1 MSRRLAAISRDQAL
15 DYATS
20 IGIDSEPV
28 SDRPD
33 RGSTRGENVGLAY
46 FTVDGGEEPRF
57 GLLDGERVID
67 LAQSGG
73 PESLTAA
80 LQMPV
85 EALRAALR
93 VAADAPS
100 GAMPLESVVL
110 NAPIDRQ
117 EVWAAGV
124 TYLRSRDA
132 RMEESKQRDVYD
144 RVYDAD
150 RPELFLKA
158 TPNRVSGPGEA
169 IAIRGDSGWDVPEP
183 ELAILLNAGGEL
195 VGYTIGNDVSSRS
208 IEGENPLYLPQ
219 AKVYS
224 RCAALGPVVVT
235 TDELS
240 DVSNLAIQLTIR
252 RGGTELFQDSTAT
265 SQLHRS
271 LSDLVAYL
279 LRHNEFPAGVF
290 LMTGTG
296 IVPPS
301 EFTLQDGDE
310 VTIRV
315 DGIGSLVNP
324 VVRLS

>member
-1 MSRRLAAISRDQAL
+1 
-15 DYATS
+15 
-20 IGIDSEPV
+20 
-28 SDRPD
+28 
-33 RGSTRGENVGLAY
+33 VGLAY
-46 FTVDGGEEPRF
+46 FTVDGANEPRF
-57 GLLDGERVID
+57 GLLAGERVVD
-67 LAQSGG
+67 LARSGG
-73 PESLTAA
+73 PDSLTAA
-80 LQMPV
+80 LQMPAA
-85 EALRAALR
+85 ELQAALRAV
-93 VAADAPS
+93 VAGPHDD
-100 GAMPLESVVL
+100 MPMTAVTLK
-110 NAPIDRQ
+110 APIDRQ

-132 RMEESKQRDVYD
+132 RMEESSQRDVYD

-158 TPNRVSGPGEA
+158 TPNRVSGPSEA

-183 ELAILLNAGGEL
+183 ELAILVNAHGEL

-224 RCAALGPVVVT
+224 RCAALGPAVVT
-235 TDELS
+235 VDELP
-240 DVSNLAIQLTIR
+240 DVSNLEIQLTIR
-252 RGGTELFQDSTAT
+252 RDGAQLFQESTAT

-271 LSDLVAYL
+271 LSDLMEYL
-279 LRHNEFPAGVF
+279 LRDNEFPAGVF

-310 VTIRV
+310 VTIRIEGV
-315 DGIGSLVNP
+315 GSLVNP
-324 VVRLS
+324 VIRLS

>member
-1 MSRRLAAISRDQAL
+1 M
-15 DYATS
+15 
-20 IGIDSEPV
+20 
-28 SDRPD
+28 
-33 RGSTRGENVGLAY
+33 GLAY
-46 FTVDGGEEPRF
+46 FTVGDGVESRF
-57 GLLDGERVID
+57 GLISGERVID
-67 LAQSGG
+67 LARSGG
-73 PESLTAA
+73 PASLTAA
-80 LQMPV
+80 LQMTAAELQAV
-85 EALRAALR
+85 LRSAE
-93 VAADAPS
+93 DAPDA
-100 GAMPLESVVL
+100 GLPLDSVTL
-110 NAPIDRQ
+110 MAPIDRQ

-132 RMEESKQRDVYD
+132 RMEESSQRDVYD

-183 ELAILLNAGGEL
+183 ELAILLNAHGEL

-224 RCAALGPVVVT
+224 RCAALGPTVVT
-235 TDELS
+235 VDELP
-240 DVSNLAIQLTIR
+240 DVSNLEIQLTIR
-252 RGGTELFQDSTAT
+252 RGGTELFQDTTAT
-265 SQLHRS
+265 SRLHRS
-271 LSDLVAYL
+271 LSDLITYL
-279 LRHNEFPAGVF
+279 MRDNEFPSGVF

-310 VTIRV
+310 VAIRIE
-315 DGIGSLVNP
+315 GIGSLVNP

>member
-1 MSRRLAAISRDQAL
+1 M
-15 DYATS
+15 
-20 IGIDSEPV
+20 GF
-28 SDRPD
+28 
-33 RGSTRGENVGLAY
+33 AY
-46 FTVDGGEEPRF
+46 FTADGGNEPRF
-57 GLLDGERVID
+57 GLVAGERVID
-67 LAQSGG
+67 LARSGG
-73 PESLTAA
+73 PDSLTAA
-80 LQMPV
+80 LQMPAA
-85 EALRAALR
+85 ELQAALRA
-93 VAADAPS
+93 VVDAPHED
-100 GAMPLESVVL
+100 MPFTAVTLK
-110 NAPIDRQ
+110 APIDRQ

-132 RMEESKQRDVYD
+132 RMEESSQRDVYD

-183 ELAILLNAGGEL
+183 ELAILLNAHGEL

-224 RCAALGPVVVT
+224 RCAALGPAIVT
-235 TDELS
+235 IEELP
-240 DVSNLAIQLTIR
+240 DVSNLEIQLTIR
-252 RGGTELFQDSTAT
+252 RDGRQLFEDSTAT

-271 LSDLVAYL
+271 LSDLMEYL
-279 LRHNEFPAGVF
+279 QRDNEFPAGVF

-310 VTIRV
+310 VTIRIE
-315 DGIGSLVNP
+315 GIGSLVNP

>member
-1 MSRRLAAISRDQAL
+1 MK
-15 DYATS
+15 
-20 IGIDSEPV
+20 
-28 SDRPD
+28 
-33 RGSTRGENVGLAY
+33 LAY
-46 FTVDGGEEPRF
+46 FTADRGGELRF
-57 GLLDGERVID
+57 GLLSGERVID

-73 PESLTAA
+73 PASLAAA
-80 LQMPV
+80 LQMSAA
-85 EALRAALR
+85 EILAALRAAE
-93 VAADAPS
+93 DAPQVD
-100 GAMPLESVVL
+100 MPLTSVVL
-110 NAPIDRQ
+110 KAPIDHQ

-132 RMEESKQRDVYD
+132 RMEESSQRDVYD

-183 ELAILLNAGGEL
+183 ELAILLNAHGEL

-224 RCAALGPVVVT
+224 RCAALGPAVVT
-235 TDELS
+235 IDELP
-240 DVSNLAIQLTIR
+240 DVSNLEIQLTIR

-271 LSDLVAYL
+271 LSDLTDYL
-279 LRHNEFPAGVF
+279 LRDNEFPAGVF

-310 VTIRV
+310 VTIRI

>member
-1 MSRRLAAISRDQAL
+1 
-15 DYATS
+15 
-20 IGIDSEPV
+20 
-28 SDRPD
+28 
-33 RGSTRGENVGLAY
+33 VGLAY
-46 FTVDGGEEPRF
+46 FTFDGGEPRF
-57 GLLDGERVID
+57 GLVVGERVID

-73 PESLTAA
+73 PTSLTAA
-80 LQMPV
+80 LQMPAA
-85 EALRAALR
+85 ELQTALRAAE
-93 VAADAPS
+93 DAPN
-100 GAMPLESVVL
+100 GGTPLMSVTL
-110 NAPIDRQ
+110 KAPIDRQ

-132 RMEESKQRDVYD
+132 RMEESSQRDVYD

-183 ELAILLNAGGEL
+183 ELAILLNTRGEL

-224 RCAALGPVVVT
+224 RCAALGPTVVT
-235 TDELS
+235 VDELP
-240 DVSNLAIQLTIR
+240 DVSNLEIQLTIR
-252 RGGTELFQDSTAT
+252 RGGTALFQDSTAT
-265 SQLHRS
+265 SQLHRTIPE
-271 LSDLVAYL
+271 LIAYL
-279 LRHNEFPAGVF
+279 LRDNEYPAGVF

-310 VTIRV
+310 VEIRIA
-315 DGIGSLVNP
+315 GIGSLVNP

>member
-1 MSRRLAAISRDQAL
+1 
-15 DYATS
+15 
-20 IGIDSEPV
+20 
-28 SDRPD
+28 
-33 RGSTRGENVGLAY
+33 VGLAY
-46 FTVDGGEEPRF
+46 FTLDGGEPRF
-57 GLLDGERVID
+57 GLIVGEQMID

-73 PESLTAA
+73 PASLSAA
-80 LQMPV
+80 LQMPTAELQSALSAAG
-85 EALRAALR
+85 EAPIGR
-93 VAADAPS
+93 
-100 GAMPLESVVL
+100 MPLMSVTL
-110 NAPIDRQ
+110 RAPIDRQ

-132 RMEESKQRDVYD
+132 RMEESSQRDVYD

-183 ELAILLNAGGEL
+183 ELAILVNTRGEL

-224 RCAALGPVVVT
+224 RCAALGPVVMTV
-235 TDELS
+235 DELP
-240 DVSNLAIQLTIR
+240 DVSNLEIQLTIR
-252 RGGTELFQDSTAT
+252 RGGTALFQGSTAT
-265 SQLHRS
+265 SQLHRT
-271 LSDLVAYL
+271 LSDLIAYL
-279 LRHNEFPAGVF
+279 LRDNEYPAGVF

-310 VTIRV
+310 VEIHIA
-315 DGIGSLVNP
+315 GIGSLVNP

>member
-1 MSRRLAAISRDQAL
+1 M
-15 DYATS
+15 
-20 IGIDSEPV
+20 
-28 SDRPD
+28 
-33 RGSTRGENVGLAY
+33 GLGY
-46 FTVDGGEEPRF
+46 FTVDGAKEPRF
-57 GLLDGERVID
+57 GLLVGERVID
-67 LAQSGG
+67 VARSGG
-73 PESLTAA
+73 PASLTAA
-80 LQMPV
+80 LQMPAA
-85 EALRAALR
+85 ELRSALRA
-93 VAADAPS
+93 VADAPQ
-100 GAMPLESVVL
+100 GDVPLTAVTL
-110 NAPIDRQ
+110 KAPIDRQ

-132 RMEESKQRDVYD
+132 RMEESRQRDVYD

-183 ELAILLNAGGEL
+183 ELAILLNAHGEL

-224 RCAALGPVVVT
+224 RCAALGPILVT
-235 TDELS
+235 VDELP
-240 DVSNLAIQLTIR
+240 DISNLEIQLTIR
-252 RGGTELFQDSTAT
+252 RDETQLFQDSTAT

-271 LSDLVAYL
+271 LPDLMQYL

-310 VTIRV
+310 VEIRIE
-315 DGIGSLVNP
+315 GIGSLVNP

>member
-1 MSRRLAAISRDQAL
+1 MRL
-15 DYATS
+15 
-20 IGIDSEPV
+20 G
-28 SDRPD
+28 
-33 RGSTRGENVGLAY
+33 Y
-46 FTVDGGEEPRF
+46 FTVDGANESRF
-57 GLLDGERVID
+57 GLLAGERVVD
-67 LAQSGG
+67 LARSGG
-73 PESLTAA
+73 PETLTAA
-80 LQMPV
+80 LQMHAA
-85 EALRAALR
+85 ELRALLKA
-93 VAADAPS
+93 VVDAPH
-100 GAMPLESVVL
+100 GDVPLTAVTL
-110 NAPIDRQ
+110 KAPIDRQ

-132 RMEESKQRDVYD
+132 RMEESSQRDVYD

-158 TPNRVSGPGEA
+158 TANRVSGPGEA

-183 ELAILLNAGGEL
+183 ELAILVNAHGEL

-224 RCAALGPVVVT
+224 RCAALGPAVVMV
-235 TDELS
+235 DELP
-240 DVSNLAIQLTIR
+240 DVSNLEIQLTIR
-252 RGGTELFQDSTAT
+252 RDGRQLFQDSTAT

-271 LSDLVAYL
+271 LSDLMAYL
-279 LRHNEFPAGVF
+279 LRDNEFPTGVF

-310 VTIRV
+310 VTIRIE
-315 DGIGSLVNP
+315 GIGSLVNP

>member
-1 MSRRLAAISRDQAL
+1 MR
-15 DYATS
+15 
-20 IGIDSEPV
+20 
-28 SDRPD
+28 
-33 RGSTRGENVGLAY
+33 LAY

-57 GLLDGERVID
+57 GLLVGERVID
-67 LAQSGG
+67 LARSGG
-73 PESLTAA
+73 PQSLTAA
-80 LQMPV
+80 LQEPAA
-85 EALRAALR
+85 ELRAALR
-93 VAADAPS
+93 SVEDAPDMD
-100 GAMPLESVVL
+100 MPSTSVTL
-110 NAPIDRQ
+110 KAPIDRQ

-132 RMEESKQRDVYD
+132 RMEESSQRDVYD

-183 ELAILLNAGGEL
+183 ELVLLLNSRGEL

-235 TDELS
+235 VDELP
-240 DVSNLAIQLTIR
+240 DVSNLEIQLTIR
-252 RGGTELFQDSTAT
+252 RGGAELFQDSTAT

-271 LSDLVAYL
+271 LSDLIEYL
-279 LRHNEFPAGVF
+279 LRDNEFPAGVF

-310 VTIRV
+310 VTISI
-315 DGIGSLVNP
+315 DGIGSLVNT
-324 VVRLS
+324 VIRLS

>member
-1 MSRRLAAISRDQAL
+1 
-15 DYATS
+15 
-20 IGIDSEPV
+20 
-28 SDRPD
+28 
-33 RGSTRGENVGLAY
+33 VGFGY
-46 FTVDGGEEPRF
+46 FTVEGANEPRF
-57 GLLDGERVID
+57 GLLAGERVVD
-67 LAQSGG
+67 LARSGG
-73 PESLTAA
+73 PVSLTAA

-85 EALRAALR
+85 AELLAALRA
-93 VAADAPS
+93 VENAPHED
-100 GAMPLESVVL
+100 MPLTAVTL
-110 NAPIDRQ
+110 KAPIDRQ

-132 RMEESKQRDVYD
+132 RMEESSQRDVYD

-158 TPNRVSGPGEA
+158 TPNRVSGPGQA

-183 ELAILLNAGGEL
+183 ELAILVNAHGEL

-224 RCAALGPVVVT
+224 RCAALGPAVVT
-235 TDELS
+235 VDELP
-240 DVSNLAIQLTIR
+240 DVSNLEIQLTIR
-252 RGGTELFQDSTAT
+252 RDGKQLFQDSTAT
-265 SQLHRS
+265 SQLHRT
-271 LSDLVAYL
+271 LTDLMKYL
-279 LRHNEFPAGVF
+279 QRDNEFPAGVF

-310 VTIRV
+310 VTIRIE
-315 DGIGSLVNP
+315 GIGSLVNP
-324 VVRLS
+324 VIRLS

>member
-1 MSRRLAAISRDQAL
+1 VYFAADG
-15 DYATS
+15 AT
-20 IGIDSEPV
+20 
-28 SDRPD
+28 
-33 RGSTRGENVGLAY
+33 
-46 FTVDGGEEPRF
+46 EPRF
-57 GLLDGERVID
+57 GLLAGERVID
-67 LAQSGG
+67 LERSGG
-73 PESLTAA
+73 PDSLTAA
-80 LQMPV
+80 LQMPAG
-85 EALRAALR
+85 ELRAALR
-93 VAADAPS
+93 AVVDVPHED
-100 GAMPLESVVL
+100 MPLTAVTL
-110 NAPIDRQ
+110 KAPIDRQ

-132 RMEESKQRDVYD
+132 RMEESSQRDVYD

-169 IAIRGDSGWDVPEP
+169 IAIRRDSGWDVPEP
-183 ELAILLNAGGEL
+183 ELAILVNAHGEL

-224 RCAALGPVVVT
+224 RCAALGPAVVT
-235 TDELS
+235 VDELP
-240 DVSNLAIQLTIR
+240 DVSNLEVQLTIR
-252 RGGTELFQDSTAT
+252 RDGTQLFQDRTAT

-271 LSDLVAYL
+271 LSDLMGYL
-279 LRHNEFPAGVF
+279 LRDNEFPAGVF

-301 EFTLQDGDE
+301 EFTLQHGDE
-310 VTIRV
+310 VIIRI

-324 VVRLS
+324 VIRLS

>member
-1 MSRRLAAISRDQAL
+1 M
-15 DYATS
+15 
-20 IGIDSEPV
+20 GF
-28 SDRPD
+28 
-33 RGSTRGENVGLAY
+33 AY
-46 FTVDGGEEPRF
+46 FTVDGANESRF
-57 GLLDGERVID
+57 GLVTGERVVD
-67 LAQSGG
+67 LARSGG
-73 PESLTAA
+73 PDSLTAA
-80 LQMPV
+80 LQLPAA
-85 EALRAALR
+85 ELSAALRA
-93 VAADAPS
+93 VVDAPHED
-100 GAMPLESVVL
+100 MPLSAVTL
-110 NAPIDRQ
+110 KAPIDRQ

-132 RMEESKQRDVYD
+132 RMEESSQRDVYD

-183 ELAILLNAGGEL
+183 ELAVLLNAYGEL

-224 RCAALGPVVVT
+224 RCAALGPAVVT
-235 TDELS
+235 ADELP
-240 DVSNLAIQLTIR
+240 DVSNLEIQLTIR
-252 RGGTELFQDSTAT
+252 RDGAQLFQDSTAT

-271 LSDLVAYL
+271 LSDLMEYL
-279 LRHNEFPAGVF
+279 LRDNEFPAGVF

-315 DGIGSLVNP
+315 EGIGSLVNP